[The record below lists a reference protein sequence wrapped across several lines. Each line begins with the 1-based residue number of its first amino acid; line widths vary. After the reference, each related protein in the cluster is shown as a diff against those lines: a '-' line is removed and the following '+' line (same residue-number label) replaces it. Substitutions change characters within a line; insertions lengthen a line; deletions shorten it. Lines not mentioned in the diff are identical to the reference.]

1 MKQCGTARRIARE
14 PDRTIFIW
22 IPVYY
27 SEADDRYHR
36 ALPDFLEIFKHYT
49 RNVIKAAENND
60 PDMDLYDH
68 PSDSTRIRWHLF
80 LHAPGPASQLVSFIK
95 ESASYMHSRLWPLRL
110 KTTSGF
116 SSA

>member
-14 PDRTIFIW
+14 PDRTVHIW

-49 RNVIKAAENND
+49 KNVIKASENND
-60 PDMDLYDH
+60 PDLDLYDH
-68 PSDSTRIRWHLF
+68 PSDSTRVRWHLF
-80 LHAPGPASQLVSFIK
+80 LHTLDPASQLVSFIK
-95 ESASYMHSRLWPLRL
+95 EPASYMCSRLWPLRL
-110 KTTSGF
+110 KTASGF